1 MSADEDATEGAPQSA
16 EPEVTERA
24 AVPGLGNVTFGG
36 YLVGPSNTNNRKYVF
51 GGFNFTTDRPR
62 VVLVQPRQ
70 GDNQDFNFPDQF
82 AVQVITTSRTHI
94 LCTVRRIDSDAGW
107 GQQLRFD
114 LFVVD

>member
-16 EPEVTERA
+16 EQEFTERA

-36 YLVGPSNTNNRKYVF
+36 YLVGPSPTNNRKYVF
-51 GGFNFTTDRPR
+51 GGFNLTTDRPR